1 MPSISLHSCHI
12 IIHTHIGQCLDS
24 GLQKQQKEAQKVG
37 YFMHADWQV
46 GIQYSPFSNK
56 TPLTAQIQK
65 YMASMKN
72 LW

>member
-46 GIQYSPFSNK
+46 GNK
-56 TPLTAQIQK
+56 TPLTARIQK